1 MGDAAKNTNKRLGMQ
16 RDIGVVCI
24 VYSERVVCVCMCA
37 CVMMNEGVPA
47 GLGIAQ
53 SEWRLQHLCVT
64 SSVAGNHI
72 RLANVV

>member
-1 MGDAAKNTNKRLGMQ
+1 MGDAAKNTKKRLGMQ
-16 RDIGVVCI
+16 RDIGVVRN
-24 VYSERVVCVCMCA
+24 VYSERVVCMCA